1 MTNIEESLIRSHS
14 LKGEG
19 IELTGLKASKDIRIE
34 IDRLC
39 ALKNNEVKDI
49 SNDIE
54 ISSQQLK
61 DGLDTQRE
69 EIDTE
74 GPIDFIYADYSDI
87 IDNDIINYSDNFS
100 LNYYVM
106 INNTKYDRTV
116 AFLNAS
122 NVLVIEVN
130 NVLIDKPLIIE
141 FSDEERL
148 IQAKNQIK
156 SADGVKLYS
165 KNNKLQ
171 LDVKQHKK
179 YKSNDVFKEKR
190 FVLFLCSI
198 AIVLSMQISIW
209 AAVLFILTVI
219 SLNASKIKKLLYGHI
234 TNKKYYIDYGLDNE
248 LLVDD
253 IIDAEKD
260 SYNVNISEDNTYI
273 IMNAD
278 EINAEWKIKN
288 KGVLPDKFV
297 YLFENIGFEN
307 LNLDAVKLEIKPT
320 HKTSNAENSL
330 ISECGLWCINP
341 QQTLEENLNLGSEK
355 VTQYT

>member
-19 IELTGLKASKDIRIE
+19 MELTGLKASKDIRIE

-61 DGLDTQRE
+61 DGLDKQRE
-69 EIDTE
+69 EIDIE
-74 GPIDFIYADYSDI
+74 GHINFIYADYSDI
-87 IDNDIINYSDNFS
+87 IDNDIINYSDDFS
-100 LNYYVM
+100 LNYYVG
-106 INNTKYDRTV
+106 INNTKYEHTV

-122 NVLVIEVN
+122 NVLVMEVD

-156 SADGVKLYS
+156 SADSVKLYS
-165 KNNKLQ
+165 ENNKLQ

-179 YKSNDVFKEKR
+179 YKFNDVFKEKG

-198 AIVLSMQISIW
+198 AVVLSMQISIW
-209 AAVLFILTVI
+209 ATVLFILTVI
-219 SLNASKIKKLLYGHI
+219 SLNAGKIKKLLNGYI
-234 TNKKYYIDYGLDNE
+234 DNKRYYVDYGLDNE
-248 LLVDD
+248 FLVED
-253 IIDAEKD
+253 IIDTEQD
-260 SYNVNISEDNTYI
+260 SYNVNISENNTHI
-273 IMNAD
+273 IMNAE

-288 KGVLPDKFV
+288 KGILPDKFV
-297 YLFENIGFEN
+297 DLFENIGFEN
-307 LNLDAVKLEIKPT
+307 LNLDTVKLEIKPK
-320 HKTSNAENSL
+320 HKTLNAENSL

-341 QQTLEENLNLGSEK
+341 QQTLDENLNLGSEK
-355 VTQYT
+355 VTQYN